1 LPFDLLPLVDQRQEL
16 LRNLRLTTTNKNK
29 QQLTMSS
36 ASNITDSSSVPA
48 ETTPS
53 FFRRI
58 TNAYGA
64 AIAELLSP
72 SPSSSPR
79 RAGRPPDP
87 TEADPGLYPNVTYRA
102 RLPPP

>member
-1 LPFDLLPLVDQRQEL
+1 
-16 LRNLRLTTTNKNK
+16 
-29 QQLTMSS
+29 MSS
-36 ASNITDSSSVPA
+36 ASNINDSSSVPA

-102 RLPPP
+102 RLPPPEINVETV